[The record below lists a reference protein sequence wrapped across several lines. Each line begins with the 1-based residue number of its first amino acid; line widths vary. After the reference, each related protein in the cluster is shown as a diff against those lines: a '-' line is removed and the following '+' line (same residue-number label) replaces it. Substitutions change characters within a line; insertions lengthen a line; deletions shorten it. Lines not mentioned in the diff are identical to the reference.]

1 MRRQR
6 ALTALDK
13 ADRRLFRRVARSHSP
28 LLDDLLPPLTRA
40 ANFSILWM
48 GIATVLALVGGRFGR
63 RAAARGMAS
72 VAVTSPL
79 VNLVLKFVFP
89 RARPSLRSVPV
100 VRRLARQPAS
110 TSFPSGHAASAFA
123 FAVGV
128 SAEMPAVAPPL
139 GMLATTVAYSRVY
152 VGVHYP
158 SDVLAGAAIGSSIA
172 LLSLSATDPRSA
184 APARAARSGGSC
196 R

>member
-1 MRRQR
+1 
-6 ALTALDK
+6 
-13 ADRRLFRRVARSHSP
+13 
-28 LLDDLLPPLTRA
+28 
-40 ANFSILWM
+40 M
-48 GIATVLALVGGRFGR
+48 GIAGVLALVGGRFGR

-110 TSFPSGHAASAFA
+110 TSFPSSHAASAFA

-128 SAEMPAVAPPL
+128 SAEMPVVAPPL
-139 GMLATTVAYSRVY
+139 GMLAATVAYSRVY

-158 SDVLAGAAIGSSIA
+158 SDVLAGAAIGGGIA
-172 LLSLSATDPRSA
+172 LLAGASDRHA
-184 APARAARSGGSC
+184 AALARAARSGESC